1 MSSLRT
7 MFDRSRHFLE
17 HDLWEIDAADRRWWR
32 KFLLNQGQIL
42 TLVVRG
48 FFADGCMLRA
58 SALTF
63 TTLLSLIPLLALMF
77 AVLKGFGV
85 QNELEPLLLKQL
97 AVGGGTVVTK
107 IVEYINN
114 TNVARLGT
122 YGLILLVIAVLTL
135 LSNIEKTFNR
145 VWGVKE
151 TRPMLRRFTDYFSV
165 VTIGPIFVVAAI
177 SMTSTVKSQKL
188 VQTLIE
194 HQYFGEMLLALFEIL
209 PFMVMWLVFAGLY
222 LFMPNVKVSPRA
234 ALIGGVFGGTLW
246 QISQW
251 GYLNF
256 QVGVARY
263 NAIYG
268 TLAALPVLM
277 IWIYFSWM
285 IVLLGL
291 EMTYATQNLRSIRQD
306 IRGARVN
313 FASLEFI
320 ALTVLLCVGRRFYLG
335 ESAMGKDQLMEELAV
350 PSRLL
355 RKILDE
361 LVKLGFIAET
371 LQESDTTAYQPARA
385 LEKIRLY
392 DVIRS
397 LAVDGADYSH
407 LRDTPERLAV
417 GGVAEI
423 LHDAEQKALEGM
435 TLRDLVLQVEEAE
448 DRAEVQGIVASAD
461 AVAR

>member
-1 MSSLRT
+1 LRT
-7 MFDRSRHFLE
+7 LFDRSRDFVE
-17 HDLWEIDAADRRWWR
+17 HDLWEINAADRRWWR
-32 KFLLNQGQIL
+32 RFMLNLGQVM

-48 FFADGCMLRA
+48 FIVDGCMLRA

-63 TTLLSLIPLLALMF
+63 TTLLSLVPLLALMF
-77 AVLKGFGV
+77 SVLKGLGV
-85 QNELEPLLLKQL
+85 QNELEPLLLKHL
-97 AVGGGTVVTK
+97 AVGGGAAVTK

-122 YGLILLVIAVLTL
+122 FGLIFLIITVLTL

-151 TRPMLRRFTDYFSV
+151 TRPLLRRFTDYFSV

-177 SMTSTVKSQKL
+177 SMTSTVKSQQL
-188 VQTLIE
+188 VQTLLDQ
-194 HQYFGEMLLALFEIL
+194 QYVGDALLRLFEVL

-234 ALIGGVFGGTLW
+234 ALVGGVFGGTLW

-268 TLAALPVLM
+268 TMAALPILM
-277 IWIYFSWM
+277 VWLYLSWM

-306 IRGARVN
+306 IRDANVN
-313 FASLEFI
+313 FASLELI
-320 ALTVLLCVGRRFYLG
+320 ALTVLLFIGRRFYC
-335 ESAMGKDQLMEELAV
+335 GKPVIGQEQLADKLNV
-350 PSRLL
+350 PPRLL
-355 RKILDE
+355 RDIVKE
-361 LVKLGFIAET
+361 LCRLGLLTEVVM
-371 LQESDTTAYQPARA
+371 EDDTTGYQPARA
-385 LEKIRLY
+385 LEKIRIS
-392 DVIRS
+392 DVLKG
-397 LAVDGADYSH
+397 LAADGADYTH
-407 LRDTPERLAV
+407 LRKSREREAVADLAETLHE
-417 GGVAEI
+417 AER
-423 LHDAEQKALEGM
+423 QALQEM
-435 TLRDLVLQVEEAE
+435 TLRDLVVKLEGEAQ
-448 DRAEVQGIVASAD
+448 DTGSVALDGA
-461 AVAR
+461 

>member
-1 MSSLRT
+1 
-7 MFDRSRHFLE
+7 
-17 HDLWEIDAADRRWWR
+17 
-32 KFLLNQGQIL
+32 
-42 TLVVRG
+42 
-48 FFADGCMLRA
+48 
-58 SALTF
+58 
-63 TTLLSLIPLLALMF
+63 
-77 AVLKGFGV
+77 
-85 QNELEPLLLKQL
+85 
-97 AVGGGTVVTK
+97 
-107 IVEYINN
+107 
-114 TNVARLGT
+114 
-122 YGLILLVIAVLTL
+122 VIAVLTL

-335 ESAMGKDQLMEELAV
+335 EPAMGKEQLMEELAV

-385 LEKIRLY
+385 LEKIRLH

-397 LAVDGADYSH
+397 LAVDGTDYSH

-448 DRAEVQGIVASAD
+448 DRAEIQGIVASAD
-461 AVAR
+461 VVAR

>member
-1 MSSLRT
+1 MRT
-7 MFDRSRHFLE
+7 FIDRSRNFFA
-17 HDLWEIDAADRRWWR
+17 HDLWEISAADRGWWR
-32 KFLLNQGQIL
+32 RFLLNQGQIL

-48 FFADGCMLRA
+48 FFADGCMLRS

-63 TTLLSLIPLLALMF
+63 TTLLSLVPLLALMF

-85 QNELEPLLLKQL
+85 QNELETLLLKQL
-97 AVGGGTVVTK
+97 AVGGGTVVTY

-122 YGLILLVIAVLTL
+122 FGLLFLVITVLTL

-145 VWGVKE
+145 VWGVRE
-151 TRPMLRRFTDYFSV
+151 TRPLLRRFTDYFSV
-165 VTIGPIFVVAAI
+165 VTIGPIFVVVAI
-177 SMTSTVKSQKL
+177 SMTSTVKSQRL
-188 VQTLIE
+188 VQALIE
-194 HQYFGEMLLALFEIL
+194 QQYVGEALLALFEVL

-251 GYLNF
+251 GYLSF

-277 IWIYFSWM
+277 VWIYFSWM

-291 EMTYATQNLRSIRQD
+291 EMTYATQNLRSIRRD
-306 IRGARVN
+306 IRGAQVN
-313 FASLEFI
+313 FASREFI
-320 ALTVLLCVGRRFYLG
+320 TLMVLLCVGRRFYHG
-335 ESAMGKDQLMEELAV
+335 QSAIGKDDLIERLDV

-355 RKILDE
+355 RNILDE
-361 LVKLGFIAET
+361 LVRLGFIAET
-371 LQESDTTAYQPARA
+371 VQDSEATGYQPARA
-385 LEKIRLY
+385 LEKIRLH
-392 DVIRS
+392 DVISS
-397 LAVDGADYSH
+397 LAADGADYSS
-407 LRDTPERLAV
+407 LSNTPERIA
-417 GGVAEI
+417 VAEVAE
-423 LHDAEQKALEGM
+423 LLSDAEQKALEGM
-435 TLRDLVLQVEEAE
+435 TLRDLVLQVEELNDQGE
-448 DRAEVQGIVASAD
+448 DQPVEPPPAVVA
-461 AVAR
+461 

>member
-1 MSSLRT
+1 VSSLQTIIARG
-7 MFDRSRHFLE
+7 RHFLE
-17 HDLWEIDAADRRWWR
+17 HELWEIDAADRRWWR
-32 KFLLNQGQIL
+32 RLILNQGQIL

-63 TTLLSLIPLLALMF
+63 TTLLSLVPMLALMF
-77 AVLKGFGV
+77 SVLKGLGV
-85 QNELEPLLLKQL
+85 QNELETLLLNQI
-97 AVGGGTVVTK
+97 AVGGSSVVTK

-122 YGLILLVIAVLTL
+122 FGLIFLVITVLTL

-145 VWGVKE
+145 VWGVRE

-177 SMTSTVKSQKL
+177 SMTSTVKSQRL
-188 VQTLIE
+188 VQVMIE
-194 HQYFGEMLLALFEIL
+194 HQYVGEALLALFEVL

-234 ALIGGVFGGTLW
+234 ALVGGIFGGTLW

-251 GYLNF
+251 GYLSF

-268 TLAALPVLM
+268 TMAALPVLM
-277 IWIYFSWM
+277 VWLYISWM

-306 IRGARVN
+306 IRGGRIN
-313 FASLEFI
+313 YASIELI
-320 ALTVLLCVGRRFYLG
+320 ALNILLCVGRHFYLG
-335 ESAMGKDQLMEELAV
+335 KPAMGQDDLITKLGV

-355 RKILDE
+355 HNVLEE
-361 LVKLGFIAET
+361 LVRLGFVTET
-371 LQESDTTAYQPARA
+371 VLVDDGTGYQPARA
-385 LEKIRLY
+385 LERISLY
-392 DVIRS
+392 DVIRG
-397 LAVDGADYSH
+397 LADDGSDFSH
-407 LRDTPERLAV
+407 MRKTPER
-417 GGVAEI
+417 GVVADIAGI
-423 LHDAEQKALEGM
+423 LDDAEREALNGL
-435 TLRDLVLQVEEAE
+435 TLRDLVFKLGSTEDQVSEPYPAE
-448 DRAEVQGIVASAD
+448 DA
-461 AVAR
+461 

>member
-1 MSSLRT
+1 VSSLRT
-7 MFDRSRHFLE
+7 VIDRSRHFFE
-17 HDLWEIDAADRRWWR
+17 HDLWEMSAADRGWWR
-32 KFLLNQGQIL
+32 RFLLNQGQIL
-42 TLVVRG
+42 ALVVRG

-63 TTLLSLIPLLALMF
+63 TTLLSLVPLLALMF

-85 QNELEPLLLKQL
+85 QNELEVLLLKQL
-97 AVGGGTVVTK
+97 AVGGGTVVTY

-122 YGLILLVIAVLTL
+122 YGLLFLVITVLTL
-135 LSNIEKTFNR
+135 LSNIEETFNR

-151 TRPMLRRFTDYFSV
+151 TRPILRRFTDYFSV

-177 SMTSTVKSQKL
+177 SMTSTVKSQQL
-188 VQTLIE
+188 VQALFE
-194 HQYFGEMLLALFEIL
+194 QQYVGEALLALFEVL

-277 IWIYFSWM
+277 VWIYFSWM

-291 EMTYATQNLRSIRQD
+291 EMTYATQNLRSIRRD
-306 IRGARVN
+306 IRGAQVN

-320 ALTVLLCVGRRFYLG
+320 ALMVLLCVGRRFYLG
-335 ESAMGKDQLMEELAV
+335 QPAMDKDDLMEQLDV

-361 LVKLGFIAET
+361 LVRLGFITET
-371 LQESDTTAYQPARA
+371 VQDFEGTGYQPARA
-385 LEKIRLY
+385 LEKIRLH

-407 LRDTPERLAV
+407 LRNTPERVA
-417 GGVAEI
+417 VAEVAGI
-423 LHDAEQKALEGM
+423 LNDAEKKALEGM
-435 TLRDLVLQVEEAE
+435 TLRDLVLQVEEA
-448 DRAEVQGIVASAD
+448 DGRAEGQVTGLAPEVVA
-461 AVAR
+461 